1 MKAKTSNFFFF
12 SGSGSV
18 NLDVLT
24 KIKMFLD
31 EIPISVERSKVVKV
45 LVDPIIFQLMIS
57 LNLGIN
63 MVDMSKFEAMV
74 LFL

>member
-1 MKAKTSNFFFF
+1 
-12 SGSGSV
+12 
-18 NLDVLT
+18 
-24 KIKMFLD
+24 MFLD
-31 EIPISVERSKVVKV
+31 EIPISVERSKVVKD